1 MESTV
6 CPNCQKSIRIPNEV
20 LGQRAQCPFCKCQF
34 RAPVRT
40 PEGLAEPLLLRR
52 NPFAQSSTFG
62 PGIALLF
69 VGLLGMVSNGV
80 QVSRA
85 YSDPAEFERQTR
97 EVFERNNLPEVERT
111 VKWMPVARVG
121 FLAISGL
128 VAAAGIAMLRQ
139 QWHGLAMV
147 GSAASLFL
155 VSDCCCL
162 LGFPAGA
169 WALLI
174 LRNPAVRDA
183 FHSSTA

>member
-1 MESTV
+1 LESTV
-6 CPNCQKSIRIPNEV
+6 CPNCQKSIRIPVEV
-20 LGQRAQCPFCKCQF
+20 LGQRAQCPFCKCHF

-40 PEGLAEPLLLRR
+40 PEGLTEPELLRR
-52 NPFAQSSTFG
+52 NPFAQAPTFG

-69 VGLLGMVSNGV
+69 VGLLGMVSNGI

-111 VKWMPVARVG
+111 IKWMPVARVG
-121 FLAISGL
+121 FLGLSGL
-128 VAAAGIAMLRQ
+128 VVLAGIAMLRQ
-139 QWHGLAMV
+139 RWHGVAMI
-147 GSAASLFL
+147 GSAAALFL

-169 WALLI
+169 WALFV
-174 LRNPAVRDA
+174 LRNPTVRA
-183 FHSSTA
+183 MFHSPAA